1 MTKVC
6 HVTSVHPPEDVRIFQ
21 KECVSLARAGYDVT
35 LVQQGGDYEKDGV
48 HILGFGDI
56 APNRFQRMLMT
67 AWRAYRRALEADA
80 DVYHLHDPELLPYGL
95 KLKKKGKKV
104 IFDRHENTLES
115 ILQKEW
121 IPAPLRKMV
130 YHWFK
135 AHQEGVCR
143 QLNAV
148 ISVTPNI
155 VEYFRSINSRTVQVA
170 NFPILPAKMPPLPEQ
185 SDRTLVFAG
194 GISRQWNHHTII
206 RALEKLP
213 DCEYLLCGIADTPY
227 LQELQALPAWERVR
241 YLGRVPHGEVAALLA
256 QSTVGMAVVSYS
268 RNSDWKNGTMG
279 NTKIFEEMLAGLPVI
294 CTNFVLW
301 QEFVDRYHCGIC
313 IDPENPGEIASAVQY
328 LLDHP
333 EEARQMGENGRRAIK
348 EEFNWGVEEKKLLAL
363 YDALA
368 AEGAPAS
375 LNSAQMPPPRGTIC
389 VILFLPLAV
398 CAPRSLRK
406 EAA

>member
-104 IFDRHENTLES
+104 IFDSHENTLES

-170 NFPILPAKMPPLPEQ
+170 NFPILPAKMPPLPER

-194 GISRQWNHHTII
+194 GKIG
-206 RALEKLP
+206 RAS
-213 DCEYLLCGIADTPY
+213 CR
-227 LQELQALPAWERVR
+227 ERV
-241 YLGRVPHGEVAALLA
+241 
-256 QSTVGMAVVSYS
+256 
-268 RNSDWKNGTMG
+268 
-279 NTKIFEEMLAGLPVI
+279 
-294 CTNFVLW
+294 
-301 QEFVDRYHCGIC
+301 
-313 IDPENPGEIASAVQY
+313 
-328 LLDHP
+328 
-333 EEARQMGENGRRAIK
+333 
-348 EEFNWGVEEKKLLAL
+348 
-363 YDALA
+363 
-368 AEGAPAS
+368 
-375 LNSAQMPPPRGTIC
+375 
-389 VILFLPLAV
+389 
-398 CAPRSLRK
+398 
-406 EAA
+406 

>member
-1 MTKVC
+1 M
-6 HVTSVHPPEDVRIFQ
+6 
-21 KECVSLARAGYDVT
+21 
-35 LVQQGGDYEKDGV
+35 
-48 HILGFGDI
+48 
-56 APNRFQRMLMT
+56 
-67 AWRAYRRALEADA
+67 
-80 DVYHLHDPELLPYGL
+80 
-95 KLKKKGKKV
+95 
-104 IFDRHENTLES
+104 
-115 ILQKEW
+115 
-121 IPAPLRKMV
+121 
-130 YHWFK
+130 
-135 AHQEGVCR
+135 
-143 QLNAV
+143 
-148 ISVTPNI
+148 
-155 VEYFRSINSRTVQVA
+155 
-170 NFPILPAKMPPLPEQ
+170 
-185 SDRTLVFAG
+185 
-194 GISRQWNHHTII
+194 
-206 RALEKLP
+206 
-213 DCEYLLCGIADTPY
+213 
-227 LQELQALPAWERVR
+227 PAWERVR

-375 LNSAQMPPPRGTIC
+375 LNSAQMSPPPGTIC

-398 CAPRSLRK
+398 RAPRSLRK